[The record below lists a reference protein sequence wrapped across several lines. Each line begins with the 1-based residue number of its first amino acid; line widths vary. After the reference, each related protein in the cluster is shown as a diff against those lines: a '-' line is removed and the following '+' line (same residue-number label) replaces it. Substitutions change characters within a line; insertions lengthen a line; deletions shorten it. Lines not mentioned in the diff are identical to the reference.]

1 MNIGEKIKE
10 LRTSKMMTQAE
21 LAGDQITR
29 NMLSLIERGAATPS
43 LQTVLYLASRLQ
55 VPPGFLLAEG
65 VDEFSYRKMS
75 RISNIRAAYR
85 SGDYKSCRSICR
97 QELDGTDDEISLILA
112 ECDTGIG
119 EEEFLAGHLHS
130 ACRFFDEALE
140 YADKTVYRTDYVRAV
155 AALYFRYMNDFSHT
169 LYSEV
174 SDEEPGGGAIGE
186 NPICA
191 YIRAYFAVR
200 EGNEEEVGAIWRA
213 PGTVFLPATSAFAG
227 CLPRRHTRKR
237 SENWNACSGAIR
249 RSRRYFCTISPHRWK
264 SATGKPG
271 ITRALTIPHGARWSC
286 LKNCWRMYHEK
297 DSRRVC
303 GGCFRA
309 PRVSRAFHRMP
320 GSAECGNRVFRRGPG
335 RYRGS

>member
-1 MNIGEKIKE
+1 MRFPKSDEKDTLMNIGEKIKE

-155 AALYFRYMNDFSHT
+155 SALYFRYMNDFSHT

-200 EGNEEEVGAIWRA
+200 EGKEEEVGRY
-213 PGTVFLPATSAFAG
+213 LESAGDSVLASHIRICRMLAAEEYAEALGELERLLGSDTEIPQILLYHFTAQMEVCYRETG
-227 CLPRRHTRKR
+227 DYKGAYDSAR
-237 SENWNACSGAIR
+237 SKVEL
-249 RSRRYFCTISPHRWK
+249 F
-264 SATGKPG
+264 
-271 ITRALTIPHGARWSC
+271 
-286 LKNCWRMYHEK
+286 EK
-297 DSRRVC
+297 LLED
-303 GGCFRA
+303 
-309 PRVSRAFHRMP
+309 VS
-320 GSAECGNRVFRRGPG
+320 
-335 RYRGS
+335 

>member
-1 MNIGEKIKE
+1 MNIGEKIKQ
-10 LRTSKMMTQAE
+10 LRTSKMITQAE

-29 NMLSLIERGAATPS
+29 NMLSCIERGTATPS

-140 YADKTVYRTDYVRAV
+140 YADKTVYRTDYVKAV
-155 AALYFRYMNDFSHT
+155 AGLYFRYMSDLSHT
-169 LYSEV
+169 LYSEI
-174 SDEEPGGGAIGE
+174 SDEKPEQAAVGGGTV
-186 NPICA
+186 CA
-191 YIRAYFAVR
+191 YLRAYFAIQ
-200 EGNEEEVGAIWRA
+200 EGRTDEV
-213 PGTVFLPATSAFAG
+213 
-227 CLPRRHTRKR
+227 
-237 SENWNACSGAIR
+237 E
-249 RSRRYFCTISPHRWK
+249 RYFETAGESVFASHIRLCRMLEREEY
-264 SATGKPG
+264 AA
-271 ITRALTIPHGARWSC
+271 ALTELKQLLGSDKAIPQVLLYRFTAQMEVCYRETGDYKGAYESARSKVE
-286 LKNCWRMYHEK
+286 LFEK
-297 DSRRVC
+297 LLED
-303 GGCFRA
+303 
-309 PRVSRAFHRMP
+309 VS
-320 GSAECGNRVFRRGPG
+320 
-335 RYRGS
+335 